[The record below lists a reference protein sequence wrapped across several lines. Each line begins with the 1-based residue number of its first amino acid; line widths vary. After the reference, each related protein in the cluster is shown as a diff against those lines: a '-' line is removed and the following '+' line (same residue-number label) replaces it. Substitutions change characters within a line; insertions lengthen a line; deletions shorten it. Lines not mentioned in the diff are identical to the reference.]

1 MTSVLAPFAA
11 PLGSPDAVATIRRGM
26 AAAAAVLADSLQ
38 TVTRSS
44 ADLVGSGWAGIA
56 ADAWAAAAA
65 APAHGLAQCGQASQ
79 VVAGALEAWEAVLRV
94 AQADWR
100 RAEAAAERDL
110 VRQRAAEAAEGMP
123 PGTISGTGLEVLLLA
138 PLSSYDPG
146 NPDRLE
152 AESLGRRAV
161 ELTAQGQRLVTEV
174 LLGVAEAVE
183 QATASLVESTRPP
196 NWSQRHLGMVGNALT
211 GFVDAGVESLEQGLP
226 LVGLYGDAGA
236 AWRALG
242 SSLPAAAAHPVEA
255 GKAMIGW
262 DELAAGR
269 YDYWAG
275 GLTFMVAG
283 AAVSG
288 GVAGVLKAT
297 RAGRELTALADT
309 LGVGRAG
316 VRSGAR
322 GPTVVDG
329 GSAWAV
335 GAPRPGA
342 WVEGLRARST
352 GASPGSAPGGAREPV
367 RTGPSQPRAAV
378 DGLGRPIPDTGQPV
392 PAGYRRDVT
401 ITEERALH
409 ILDGDPVVPGK
420 KPGGGHRSGVGNA
433 DKSEFPPG
441 WSESTIIQHV
451 MDIARNPPEGRTFLQ
466 NQGKYAVWDVRDG
479 VQIEVIVNKRG
490 EVVTAYPQSGPG
502 VIRNPPSTAGGHS

>member
-1 MTSVLAPFAA
+1 VTSVLAPLAA
-11 PLGSPDAVATIRRGM
+11 PVGSPDAVATMRRGM
-26 AAAAAVLADSLQ
+26 AAAAAVLADSMQ

-65 APAHGLAQCGQASQ
+65 APAHGLAQCGEASQ

-100 RAEAAAERDL
+100 RAEAAAERD
-110 VRQRAAEAAEGMP
+110 VMRQRAAEVAERLP
-123 PGTISGTGLEVLLLA
+123 PGTVSGTALDLLLLA
-138 PLSSYDPG
+138 PVSSYDPG
-146 NPDRLE
+146 NPDRRE

-161 ELTAQGQRLVTEV
+161 ELAAQGQRLVTAV

-183 QATASLVESTRPP
+183 QASASLVESTRLP
-196 NWSQRHLGMVGNALT
+196 NWSQRHLGMVGNVLT

-226 LVGLYGDAGA
+226 LVGLHGDAGA

-255 GKAMIGW
+255 GKAVIGW
-262 DELAAGR
+262 DELAAGH
-269 YDYWAG
+269 YGYWAG

-288 GVAGVLKAT
+288 GVAGALKAT

-316 VRSGAR
+316 VR
-322 GPTVVDG
+322 GPKVVDG
-329 GSAWAV
+329 GSALAV
-335 GAPRPGA
+335 TAPQPGA
-342 WVEGLRARST
+342 WIEGLRGRST
-352 GASPGSAPGGAREPV
+352 GATPGGSRELV
-367 RTGPSQPRAAV
+367 RTGPSQPRAAT
-378 DGLGRPIPDTGQPV
+378 DGLGRPVPDTGQPV

-420 KPGGGHRSGVGNA
+420 RPGGGHRSGLGNA

-479 VQIEVIVNKRG
+479 VHIEVIVNKRG

-502 VIRNPPSTAGGHS
+502 VLRNPPATAGDHS